1 MKTHPVAD
9 LYPLNQENVDAIAAD
24 IKANGQKLPI
34 LTLGDGRIVDG
45 RNRYMACQKLG
56 ITPKTECIENGKTL
70 SDEELITIAR
80 SYNEKRRQLSKMQAA
95 CVAAL
100 EWKMLHPGENRRRHV
115 KGDESAKMHFHDF
128 AAINHGVGERYAKQA
143 LAVANW
149 NIERLRQAKE
159 DPRGLA
165 DAYEDYKAAVSEE
178 KLKARR
184 EKVLQEHEDI
194 FDRYQSGQ
202 LSLDEAFTLANERNQ
217 ERDEKESARK
227 GQAERV
233 VRSINDFIA
242 IQETPTAL
250 RDAIKTGLITDDQ
263 LIEYQGRAAKVLKQ
277 IKAYEYSMPK
287 LGQGGTIPEGAD
299 LR

>member
-1 MKTHPVAD
+1 MKKNIKTHPVAD

-34 LTLGDGRIVDG
+34 LTLQDGRIVDG
-45 RNRYMACQKLG
+45 RNRYMACHKLG
-56 ITPKTECIENGKTL
+56 IPPKTECIENGKPL
-70 SDEELITIAR
+70 SDEELVTIAR
-80 SYNEKRRQLSKMQAA
+80 SHNGKRRQLSKMQAA

-165 DAYEDYKAAVSEE
+165 DAYEEFQEAGKAE
-178 KLKARR
+178 KLKVRR
-184 EKVLQEHEDI
+184 EKILGEHEDLL
-194 FDRYQSGQ
+194 DRYQSGQ
-202 LSLDEAFTLANERNQ
+202 LTVDEALTLAAERNA
-217 ERDEKESARK
+217 EREEDERTERS
-227 GQAERV
+227 QAERAARV
-233 VRSINDFIA
+233 VIDFIA
-242 IQETPTAL
+242 LENTPDALAAAIRLEIITKQQLTQYKKTAPL
-250 RDAIKTGLITDDQ
+250 VLG
-263 LIEYQGRAAKVLKQ
+263 GRK
-277 IKAYEYSMPK
+277 
-287 LGQGGTIPEGAD
+287 
-299 LR
+299 

>member
-1 MKTHPVAD
+1 MDMKTHPVAD

-45 RNRYMACQKLG
+45 RNRYMACKKLG

-70 SDEELITIAR
+70 SDEELYVVAMT
-80 SYNEKRRQLSKMQAA
+80 YNEKRRQLSKMQAA

-100 EWKMLHPGENRRRHV
+100 AWKMLYPEHNRGGKRT
-115 KGDESAKMHFHDF
+115 KGSQTAKMQFDDF
-128 AAINHGVGERYAKQA
+128 AAINHGVGERYAFQA

-149 NIERLRQAKE
+149 DIERLRQAKE

-165 DAYEDYKAAVSEE
+165 DAYEEYQEAGKAE

-184 EKVLQEHEDI
+184 EKILEEHEDL

-202 LSLDEAFTLANERNQ
+202 LTVDEALTLAAERNA
-217 ERDEKESARK
+217 EREEDERTERS
-227 GQAERV
+227 QAERAAQT
-233 VRSINDFIA
+233 ITDFIA
-242 IQETPTAL
+242 LANTPGVL
-250 RDAIKTGLITDDQ
+250 DAAIRLEVITKSQ
-263 LIEYQGRAAKVLKQ
+263 LTQYKKAAPLVLGGRK
-277 IKAYEYSMPK
+277 
-287 LGQGGTIPEGAD
+287 
-299 LR
+299 

>member
-1 MKTHPVAD
+1 VKMKKNIKTHPVAD

-34 LTLGDGRIVDG
+34 LTLQDGRIVDG
-45 RNRYMACQKLG
+45 RNRYMACHKLG
-56 ITPKTECIENGKTL
+56 IPPKTECIENGKPL
-70 SDEELITIAR
+70 SDEELVTIAR
-80 SYNEKRRQLSKMQAA
+80 SHNGKRRQLSKMQAA

-165 DAYEDYKAAVSEE
+165 DAYEEFQEAGKAE
-178 KLKARR
+178 KLKVRR
-184 EKVLQEHEDI
+184 EKILGEHEDLL
-194 FDRYQSGQ
+194 DRYQSGQ
-202 LSLDEAFTLANERNQ
+202 LTVDEALTLAAERNA
-217 ERDEKESARK
+217 EREEDERTERS
-227 GQAERV
+227 QAERAARV
-233 VRSINDFIA
+233 VIDFIA
-242 IQETPTAL
+242 LENTPDALAAAIRLEIITKQQLTQYKKTAPL
-250 RDAIKTGLITDDQ
+250 VLG
-263 LIEYQGRAAKVLKQ
+263 GRK
-277 IKAYEYSMPK
+277 
-287 LGQGGTIPEGAD
+287 
-299 LR
+299 